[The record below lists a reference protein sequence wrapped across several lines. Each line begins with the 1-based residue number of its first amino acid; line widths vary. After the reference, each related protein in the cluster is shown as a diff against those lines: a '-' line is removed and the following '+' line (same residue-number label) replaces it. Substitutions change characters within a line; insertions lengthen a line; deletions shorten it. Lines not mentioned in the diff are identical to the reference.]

1 MMGRTEERLR
11 DAATSLGGTV
21 RREDIPPLH
30 LPETAARRLGR
41 RHAPARMAP
50 ARQTA
55 ARPVAARPVAA
66 RLPSRRLLVPLAAA
80 ASVVAVIG
88 LVTLALTAS
97 APRQVGRGSESAA
110 TGGPA
115 AATGPPIA
123 RPGMP
128 RYLVTTVDGQA
139 AVHATASGRLI
150 ADIARPADLRAYEGV
165 AAAAGDRTFFL
176 SGVITR
182 GGNWKIVFFKVALGA
197 DGRPGNVH
205 RLPGQPML
213 QQTPV
218 ISGGWVNF
226 QFAVTPDGSRLAYAS
241 GTPGP
246 YGAGT
251 PYGDLNAD
259 YPGVSE
265 RIIVQNVATG
275 SRRTWSAWSSADAG
289 ISQFSWGPSGQLGYN
304 AVLAHAGV
312 SHGQIVRAPRGNIST
327 FMILST
333 TAAGSDLIASSRV
346 VAYTALPGQ
355 LPASSTASEPHGVI
369 SPAGQLAYVQLSGST
384 ASGQLAEVS
393 AATGKTVRV
402 LLDGWQASLGDPM
415 SIDGSGRYLIF
426 PLGIRHLHVA
436 SSQSPY
442 VMAHLARLDLRTR
455 RVTRLAIP
463 VTATINGAFDAAW

>member
-1 MMGRTEERLR
+1 MSRTEERLR
-11 DAATSLGGTV
+11 DAATALGSTL
-21 RREDIPPLH
+21 RNQDIPPLH
-30 LPETAARRLGR
+30 LAETLARRPSR
-41 RHAPARMAP
+41 RHASAQAASARPAP
-50 ARQTA
+50 ARPA
-55 ARPVAARPVAA
+55 I
-66 RLPSRRLLVPLAAA
+66 RRLLVPLGAA

-88 LVTLALTAS
+88 LVTLVLTAS
-97 APRQVGRGSESAA
+97 APRQVGRGRGPVA
-110 TGGPA
+110 TGGPLP
-115 AATGPPIA
+115 ATGPPIA
-123 RPGMP
+123 RLVMP
-128 RYLVTTVDGQA
+128 RYLVTTIDGQA

-150 ADIARPADLRAYEGV
+150 ADIARPADLYAYEGV

-182 GGNWKIVFFKVALGA
+182 GGSWKIAFFKVALGA
-197 DGRPGNVH
+197 DGRPGTVQ
-205 RLPGQPML
+205 RLPGQPMA

-226 QFAVTPDGSRLAYAS
+226 QFAVTPDGSQLAYAS
-241 GTPGP
+241 GTPDP

-312 SHGQIVRAPRGNIST
+312 SHGQVVRAPRGNISA

-333 TAAGSDLIASSRV
+333 TAAGSDLIASSRMV
-346 VAYTALPGQ
+346 TYIPLPGR
-355 LPASSTASEPHGVI
+355 LPLSSTVSEPHGVI
-369 SPAGQLAYVQLSGST
+369 SPVGQLAYVQLSAST
-384 ASGQLAEVS
+384 ASGQLTEVS

-402 LLDGWQASLGDPM
+402 LLGGWQASLGDPM

-426 PLGIRHLHVA
+426 PLPIRHLHVA
-436 SSQSPY
+436 NSQNPY

-455 RVTRLAIP
+455 RVTRLTIP
-463 VTATINGAFDAAW
+463 VTASINGAFDAAW